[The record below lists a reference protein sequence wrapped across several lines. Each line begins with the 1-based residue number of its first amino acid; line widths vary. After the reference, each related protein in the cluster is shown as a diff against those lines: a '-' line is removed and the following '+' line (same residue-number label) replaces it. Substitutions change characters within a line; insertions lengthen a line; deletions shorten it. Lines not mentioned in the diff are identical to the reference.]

1 MNPCHTTAGLLRAGV
16 AILTM
21 ATGVT
26 GQAAAT
32 PEAAHQQYRVVVLP
46 VDGGTDSYLAGYLNF
61 APLNNRGTIGV
72 NPVFLKPVSLA
83 VLRSQIQKQ
92 SE

>member
-1 MNPCHTTAGLLRAGV
+1 M
-16 AILTM
+16 
-21 ATGVT
+21 
-26 GQAAAT
+26 
-32 PEAAHQQYRVVVLP
+32 VVLP

-83 VLRSQIQKQ
+83 VLRSLIQTDR
-92 SE
+92 